1 MLFRSLADLVFR
13 KVPAFDQYLSQLS
26 ARAALILQRR
36 LELLLRDELLL
47 QEQIA
52 EPYPLGTLVSDCLG
66 HDPSLPS
73 PLEGDFR
80 LSSRAT
86 LPRSR
91 QLRKRFSALAV
102 AESGARQVQQS

>member
-1 MLFRSLADLVFR
+1 MNGTPSWRASASPIWSSER
-13 KVPAFDQYLSQLS
+13 YQLS
-26 ARAALILQRR
+26 TRAALILKRP

-52 EPYPLGTLVSDCLG
+52 EPYPLGTLGSDCLG

-80 LSSRAT
+80 LSSRA
-86 LPRSR
+86 RY
-91 QLRKRFSALAV
+91 RFPGKGAN
-102 AESGARQVQQS
+102 SGSGFASPS